1 MLIKNSRILKRY
13 FSFTLLI
20 GEIQLHKERNL
31 ELKLERLLSII
42 FKLLHNEI
50 LSASSLA
57 DEFQVSSRTIY
68 RDIEAI
74 CAAGIPVVSYQGT
87 NGGFGIMKG
96 YKFDKSL
103 IGSHDVLN
111 LITVLSSLSSVFEDK
126 EVEHTIDRLKS
137 LDTNGSS
144 RTLYV
149 DLESL
154 RTEPNSLIQL
164 RRAIHEKK
172 VVRFDYVSNKNEF
185 TSRELE
191 LSHLHYKFRNW
202 YVYGYCRERQDY
214 REFRVSRIMNL
225 TLTQEEFLQSHR
237 VKDEPSYSDSNLE
250 GFADVVIWVNPN
262 SLVKVLDQ
270 FQNASKVINSDG
282 SMTFTISVYQ
292 PLHAEWLT
300 SILLSFGSGAKIIKP
315 AQLQSKLIA
324 EAEKILKVY
333 KHV

>member
-1 MLIKNSRILKRY
+1 M
-13 FSFTLLI
+13 
-20 GEIQLHKERNL
+20 
-31 ELKLERLLSII
+31 KLERLLSII

-74 CAAGIPVVSYQGT
+74 CAAGIPIVSYQGA

-111 LITVLSSLSSVFEDK
+111 LITVLSSLSSLFEDR

-137 LDTNGSS
+137 LDTSGNN

-149 DLESL
+149 ELESL
-154 RTEPNSLIQL
+154 RTEPNSLRHL
-164 RRAIHEKK
+164 RKAIHEKK

-185 TSRELE
+185 TSREAE
-191 LSHLHYKFRNW
+191 PIHLHYKFRNW
-202 YVYGYCRERQDY
+202 YVYGYCRERQDV
-214 REFRVSRIMNL
+214 REFKVSRMMNI
-225 TLTQEEFLQSHR
+225 TLTQEEFMHSHK
-237 VKDEPSYSDSNLE
+237 VKDDSSYSDSNAE
-250 GFADVVIWVNPN
+250 GFEDVVIWVNPN
-262 SLVKVLDQ
+262 SLAKALDQ
-270 FQNASKVINSDG
+270 FQNASKVMNSDG

-292 PLHAEWLT
+292 PLHAGWLI
-300 SILLSFGSGAKIIKP
+300 SILLSFGSGAKMIKP
-315 AQLQSKLIA
+315 VQLQSKLIA
-324 EAEKILKVY
+324 EAKKIMRVY
-333 KHV
+333 QDV

>member
-1 MLIKNSRILKRY
+1 M
-13 FSFTLLI
+13 
-20 GEIQLHKERNL
+20 
-31 ELKLERLLSII
+31 KLERLLSII

-74 CAAGIPVVSYQGT
+74 CAAGIPIVSYQGA

-111 LITVLSSLSSVFEDK
+111 LITVLSSLSSLFEDR

-137 LDTNGSS
+137 LDTSGN

-149 DLESL
+149 ELESL
-154 RTEPNSLIQL
+154 RTEPNSLRHL
-164 RRAIHEKK
+164 RKAIHEKK

-185 TSRELE
+185 TSREAE
-191 LSHLHYKFRNW
+191 PIHLHYKFRNW
-202 YVYGYCRERQDY
+202 YVYGYCRERQDV
-214 REFRVSRIMNL
+214 REFKVSRMMNI
-225 TLTQEEFLQSHR
+225 TLTQEEFMHSHK
-237 VKDEPSYSDSNLE
+237 VKDDSSYSDSNAE
-250 GFADVVIWVNPN
+250 GFEDVVIWVDHN
-262 SLVKVLDQ
+262 SLAKALDQ
-270 FQNASKVINSDG
+270 FQNASKVMNSDG

-292 PLHAEWLT
+292 PLHAGWLI
-300 SILLSFGSGAKIIKP
+300 SILLSFGSGAKMIKP
-315 AQLQSKLIA
+315 VQLQSKLIA
-324 EAEKILKVY
+324 EAKKIMKVY
-333 KHV
+333 QDV

>member
-1 MLIKNSRILKRY
+1 M
-13 FSFTLLI
+13 
-20 GEIQLHKERNL
+20 
-31 ELKLERLLSII
+31 KLERLLSII

-74 CAAGIPVVSYQGT
+74 CAAGIPIVSYQGA

-111 LITVLSSLSSVFEDK
+111 LITVLSSLSSLFEDR

-137 LDTNGSS
+137 LDTSGNN

-149 DLESL
+149 ELESL
-154 RTEPNSLIQL
+154 RTEPNSLRHL
-164 RRAIHEKK
+164 RKAIHEKK

-185 TSRELE
+185 TSREAE
-191 LSHLHYKFRNW
+191 PIHLHYKFRNW
-202 YVYGYCRERQDY
+202 YVYGYCRERQDV
-214 REFRVSRIMNL
+214 REFKVSRMMNI
-225 TLTQEEFLQSHR
+225 TLTQEEFLHSHK
-237 VKDEPSYSDSNLE
+237 VKDDSSYSDSNAE
-250 GFADVVIWVNPN
+250 GFEDVVIWVDHN
-262 SLVKVLDQ
+262 SLAKALDQ
-270 FQNASKVINSDG
+270 FQNASKVMNSDG

-292 PLHAEWLT
+292 PLHAGWLI
-300 SILLSFGSGAKIIKP
+300 SILLSFGSGAKMIKP
-315 AQLQSKLIA
+315 VQLQSKLIA
-324 EAEKILKVY
+324 EAKKL
-333 KHV
+333 